1 MSFLAPCPHLFAA
14 LAVLPPADPSLL
26 SRLSPLSRRA
36 VLATGVGG
44 AAGFAAGLPAPALAD
59 SSAVYRPAPGSLA
72 GTTVL
77 ITGANTGLGLE
88 SAKHG
93 GRRLDGSLGDTQRR
107 GRTAWL
113 VGGWRLA
120 AQTSW

>member
-1 MSFLAPCPHLFAA
+1 MSFLAPRPHLFAA

-93 GRRLDGSLGDTQRR
+93 GRRS
-107 GRTAWL
+107 TAVSATPKD
-113 VGGWRLA
+113 VGGRLG
-120 AQTSW
+120 S